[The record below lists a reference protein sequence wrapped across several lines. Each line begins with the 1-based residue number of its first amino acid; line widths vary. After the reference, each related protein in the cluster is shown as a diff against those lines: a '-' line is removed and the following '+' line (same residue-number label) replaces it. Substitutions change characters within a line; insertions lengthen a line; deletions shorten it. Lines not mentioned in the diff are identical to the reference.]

1 MQRKKMLPVGVED
14 FRDIIQGNFYYVDK
28 TRLLEKLL
36 ETGGKVNLFTRP
48 RRFGKS
54 LNISMM
60 KHFFDIGGIRNLF
73 DGLYIS
79 AKQELCD
86 QYMGQFPVISIS
98 LKGIC
103 GKDFEQA
110 KALMTRMI
118 NEAAREMQYL
128 LKSERLGEYDLELY
142 RSLMSV
148 RMDETALVYSLRELT
163 ELLYRHYGKKV
174 VVLIDEYDV
183 PLAKANE
190 QGYYE
195 DMVRLL
201 RNMFESVLKT
211 NSNLQMAVMTGCLRV
226 AKESIFTGL
235 NNFRVYS
242 ITDASFD
249 EYFGFTDDEVKEMLH
264 YYELDRHYAVV
275 KEWYDGY
282 RFGVTDVYCPWDVIC
297 YCDEHRDHR
306 KKAPQNYWLNT
317 SGNDVIRYFIEHMG
331 QEKEVARS
339 ELEVLINGGCVQK
352 EIHEDLTYK
361 ELYESSE
368 NIWSILFMTGY
379 LTTRGEKDGQR
390 YDLVI
395 PNQEIC
401 DIITTHILTLFK
413 EMVRKDGELLNAF
426 CSALRDGEAE
436 LVKNIFTEYL
446 QKTISIRDTFVRND
460 MKENFYHGILLGILG
475 FKTDWNVRSN
485 REAGDGFSDISI
497 TMDDV
502 DIGIVI
508 EIKYGEADDLERE
521 SKKALDQIH
530 DKHYTEQMKQEGIKR
545 VLKYGI
551 ACNRKQCSVAV
562 VRENI

>member
-60 KHFFDIGGIRNLF
+60 KHFFDIGGTGNLF

-436 LVKNIFTEYL
+436 LVKNIFAEYL

-530 DKHYTEQMKQEGIKR
+530 DKHYTEQMKQEGIKS

>member
-60 KHFFDIGGIRNLF
+60 KHFFDIGGTGNLF

-413 EMVRKDGELLNAF
+413 ETVRKDGELLNAF
-426 CSALRDGEAE
+426 CSALRAGEAE

-508 EIKYGEADDLERE
+508 EIKYGEADNLERE

-530 DKHYTEQMKQEGIKR
+530 DKHYTEQMKQEGIKS

>member
-1 MQRKKMLPVGVED
+1 MLPVGVED

-36 ETGGKVNLFTRP
+36 ETGGKVNLITRP

-60 KHFFDIGGIRNLF
+60 KHFFDIGGTGNLF

-426 CSALRDGEAE
+426 CSALRDGEA
-436 LVKNIFTEYL
+436 
-446 QKTISIRDTFVRND
+446 
-460 MKENFYHGILLGILG
+460 
-475 FKTDWNVRSN
+475 
-485 REAGDGFSDISI
+485 
-497 TMDDV
+497 
-502 DIGIVI
+502 
-508 EIKYGEADDLERE
+508 DDLERE

-530 DKHYTEQMKQEGIKR
+530 DKHYTEQMKQEGIKS

>member
-60 KHFFDIGGIRNLF
+60 KHFFDIGGTGNLF

-118 NEAAREMQYL
+118 NEAAWEMQYL

-174 VVLIDEYDV
+174 VVLIDEYYV

-195 DMVRLL
+195 DMERLL
-201 RNMFESVLKT
+201 RNM
-211 NSNLQMAVMTGCLRV
+211 
-226 AKESIFTGL
+226 
-235 NNFRVYS
+235 Y
-242 ITDASFD
+242 
-249 EYFGFTDDEVKEMLH
+249 
-264 YYELDRHYAVV
+264 
-275 KEWYDGY
+275 
-282 RFGVTDVYCPWDVIC
+282 
-297 YCDEHRDHR
+297 
-306 KKAPQNYWLNT
+306 
-317 SGNDVIRYFIEHMG
+317 
-331 QEKEVARS
+331 
-339 ELEVLINGGCVQK
+339 
-352 EIHEDLTYK
+352 
-361 ELYESSE
+361 
-368 NIWSILFMTGY
+368 
-379 LTTRGEKDGQR
+379 
-390 YDLVI
+390 
-395 PNQEIC
+395 
-401 DIITTHILTLFK
+401 
-413 EMVRKDGELLNAF
+413 
-426 CSALRDGEAE
+426 
-436 LVKNIFTEYL
+436 
-446 QKTISIRDTFVRND
+446 
-460 MKENFYHGILLGILG
+460 
-475 FKTDWNVRSN
+475 
-485 REAGDGFSDISI
+485 
-497 TMDDV
+497 
-502 DIGIVI
+502 
-508 EIKYGEADDLERE
+508 
-521 SKKALDQIH
+521 
-530 DKHYTEQMKQEGIKR
+530 
-545 VLKYGI
+545 
-551 ACNRKQCSVAV
+551 
-562 VRENI
+562 